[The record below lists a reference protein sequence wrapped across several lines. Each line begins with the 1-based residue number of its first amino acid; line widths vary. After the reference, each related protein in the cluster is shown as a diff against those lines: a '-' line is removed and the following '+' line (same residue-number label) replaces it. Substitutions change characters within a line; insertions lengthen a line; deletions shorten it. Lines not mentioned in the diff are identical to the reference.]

1 MLVIILVAAGGGGYY
16 YNNIYLLAQEPP
28 EPTIKTVKVRRG
40 DLVITASG
48 AGTLVTVS
56 KVALGFRSSGLLTEV
71 TVEAGDL
78 LARMDDTEAR
88 KAVTAAELQ
97 VAQAETTLA
106 SQQDP
111 TAAQRLV
118 TLAGFYKGGDF
129 DGLRFEPGREG

>member
-1 MLVIILVAAGGGGYY
+1 M
-16 YNNIYLLAQEPP
+16 
-28 EPTIKTVKVRRG
+28 
-40 DLVITASG
+40 
-48 AGTLVTVS
+48 
-56 KVALGFRSSGLLTEV
+56 VALGFRSSGLLTEV
-71 TVEAGDL
+71 TVEVGDEVEAGDV

-97 VAQAETTLA
+97 VTQAEATLA